1 MGIRRR
7 LRAEVKRVD
16 GVKAAREGR
25 WQAARDDLTL
35 ALEALTAEGLD
46 GELHKVLE
54 PLVTAC
60 MMAGLLDEA
69 ERRALDYRAWAADHG
84 SPEDRATALGK
95 YGEAVAQIG
104 RLVEAAEAFREALV
118 ALGEPG
124 DETGRELRWSLLSNL
139 GSALAHAGR
148 FGDAEQVQHR
158 AFEVARELDSA
169 PRAALAASQL
179 SLAANGVGHR
189 ERALEWAEVA
199 RGWMRSDDDDLV
211 VAEVEGNRA
220 LALSRAGH
228 TDEAEEAM
236 RRAWAAARHIPL
248 LAQQAQVTNLE
259 VLSRAGR
266 HEEAVAM
273 ADALL
278 AALPPG
284 QPRQRAVALNL
295 RAGIR
300 LQGGRPA
307 EAVADLE
314 SALELKQRIAD
325 HRGMA
330 TGHLNLAHA
339 FLGAGDLPS
348 ARHHAR
354 RAEELWAPLLRAA
367 SDEAGSVGL
376 FDVHAT
382 ALTQVAQ
389 ELRLGVED
397 VTGALEAA
405 ERGRSGP
412 LSERIRAARPA
423 RAQVPA
429 EPPGSER
436 MQRLAR
442 RLGATLL
449 VYAPHFEIEAV
460 SGQAPRL
467 REIHMWVVAPD
478 GGIHHEV
485 QREVTDEGRLDES
498 PPVDLLD
505 AVRQLESQVGD
516 AALMAGWAEVLLGK
530 VARLLPE
537 GPTARLVIV
546 PQRGLW
552 SVPFAALPVGSG
564 EPLISRCSL
573 TLVPSLHALE
583 LIAHDDVWRDGER
596 EPGTSGPLVVGGV
609 RDAVVPT
616 PDGRLLPLSDLP
628 LTLETARAVAH
639 VHGGS
644 ALAGPAATVP
654 AVLDRMGSADLLHF
668 SCHAVLDARL
678 RLDQLPGCIALTPA
692 GDEHG
697 QLTSTLLASTPTR
710 ARIAVLGC
718 CATGQG
724 LVTADG
730 VLGLARTFLMS
741 GVSTVLATLWEVPE
755 EPTHDALV
763 CFHQELALT
772 GDPAEALRRAVLTTR
787 RKWRAPEIWAAF
799 TLVGSPGPRR
809 RAE

>member
-16 GVKAAREGR
+16 GLRAAREGR

-35 ALEALTAEGLD
+35 ALESLTAEGLST
-46 GELHKVLE
+46 EVPKVLE

-60 MMAGLLDEA
+60 MMAGLLEEA
-69 ERRALDYRAWAADHG
+69 ERRAVDFRAWAADHG
-84 SPEDRATALGK
+84 DPEDRATAIGK
-95 YGEAVAQIG
+95 YGEVVAQIG

-118 ALGEPG
+118 ALGEPA
-124 DETGRELRWSLLSNL
+124 DETGGELRWSLLSNL

-148 FGDAEQVQHR
+148 FGEAEQVQHR

-169 PRAALAASQL
+169 ARAALAASQL
-179 SLAANGVGHR
+179 SLAVNGVGHR

-199 RGWMRSDDDDLV
+199 HRCVRPDDDDLV

-228 TDEAEEAM
+228 TTEAEEAM
-236 RRAWAAARHIPL
+236 ERAWAAARSIPL
-248 LAQQAQVTNLE
+248 LAQQARVTKLE

-266 HEEAVAM
+266 HDEAVAM

-278 AALPPG
+278 AALAPG
-284 QPRQRAVALNL
+284 QARQRAVALNL

-300 LQGGRPA
+300 LQAGRPA
-307 EAVADLE
+307 EAVADLL
-314 SALELKQRIAD
+314 SALELKQRVDD

-339 FLGAGDLPS
+339 FLGTRDLPA

-354 RAEELWAPLLRAA
+354 RAQELWEPLLRAA

-376 FDVHAT
+376 FDTHAT

-389 ELRLGVED
+389 ELRLGVDD

-412 LSERIRAARPA
+412 LSERIRAARPT
-423 RAQVPA
+423 RSQVPA

-436 MQRLAR
+436 MRRLAHR
-442 RLGATLL
+442 MGATLL

-460 SGQAPRL
+460 SGQAPLL
-467 REIHMWVVAPD
+467 REIHMWVVTPD

-485 QREVTDEGRLDES
+485 RREVTDDDRLDEAR
-498 PPVDLLD
+498 PVDLLE
-505 AVRQLESQVGD
+505 AVRQLERQVAD
-516 AALMAGWAEVLLGK
+516 DALMAGWSDALLGK
-530 VARLLPE
+530 VAHLLPS
-537 GPTARLVIV
+537 GPDARLVIV

-552 SVPFAALPVGSG
+552 SVPFAALPVAG
-564 EPLISRCSL
+564 EPLVSRCSL
-573 TLVPSLHALE
+573 AMVPSLHALE
-583 LIAHDDVWRDGER
+583 LIAHEDVWRGEAA
-596 EPGTSGPLVVGGV
+596 PGGSGALVVGGV

-616 PDGRLLPLSDLP
+616 PDGRLLPLPDLP
-628 LTLETARAVAH
+628 LTLETARAVAR
-639 VHGGS
+639 VHRGS

-692 GDEHG
+692 GAEHG

-730 VLGLARTFLMS
+730 VLGLARTFLIA
-741 GVSTVLATLWEVPE
+741 GVSTVVATLWEVPE

-763 CFHQELALT
+763 CFHQELART
-772 GDPAEALRRAVLTTR
+772 GDPAEALRRAVLMTR
-787 RKWRAPEIWAAF
+787 RTWRAPEIWAAF
-799 TLVGSPGPRR
+799 TLIGSPGPRR
-809 RAE
+809 GEG